1 MSIDMPLEQASLK
14 QLQQTPIDNVL
25 RIIDEGLVHLPTY
38 RELYYRW
45 ERQQW
50 RSQDIDFSEDQQQW
64 AHMTEEEH
72 RMRIYGLS
80 AFFQGEACVTDTL
93 APYVLAM
100 PDEEM
105 RIFLTTQLVDEA
117 RHTVFF
123 ARFFREVM
131 GVEMSSLEEQL
142 AFARQYVNDQL
153 QYILIES
160 LGEVAGRIRQE
171 PGNLAYLVEGITLYH
186 VVVEGTMA
194 LAGQR
199 GILEQYRQYNLF
211 PAFRGGFTAV
221 ARDESRHVVFGV
233 KFLRD
238 MIQRDSANAKVVQAA
253 IEKYAPIS
261 IEAISPAPEQVQ
273 RMLANGLDPW
283 MTPRYAVE
291 SLTKKLRVIG
301 LDMKP
306 KLPDVPPVPVWGE

>member
-1 MSIDMPLEQASLK
+1 MSIEMPLESAPLV
-14 QLQQTPIDNVL
+14 QLQQTPIDQVL
-25 RIIDEGLVHLPTY
+25 NIIDEGLVHLPTY

-50 RSQDIDFSEDQQQW
+50 SSQGIDFSTDRKQW
-64 AHMTEEEH
+64 EGMSQDEQ
-72 RMRIYGLS
+72 RMRLFGLS

-93 APYVLAM
+93 APYITAM

-123 ARFFREVM
+123 SRFFKEAL
-131 GVEMSSLEEQL
+131 GFDKGKLEDTL
-142 AFARQYVNDQL
+142 AVVRQNMNDGL
-153 QYILIES
+153 RYILIDS
-160 LGEVAGRIRQE
+160 LLEVSERIRKEPQNLAHLVAG
-171 PGNLAYLVEGITLYH
+171 VTLYH
-186 VVVEGTMA
+186 VIIEGMMA

-199 GILEQYRQYNLF
+199 NILDIYRQMDLF

-238 MIQRDSANAKVVQAA
+238 MIQRDAVYAQVVANTVN
-253 IEKYAPIS
+253 KYAPTAID
-261 IEAISPAPEQVQ
+261 AISASAEDIPRIIAMGQ
-273 RMLANGLDPW
+273 DPW
-283 MTPRYAVE
+283 RGPRYAQD
-291 SLTKKLRVIG
+291 SLRKKLKGVG
-301 LDMKP
+301 LDME
-306 KLPDVPPVPVWGE
+306 LPLAPVPPPPL

>member
-1 MSIDMPLEQASLK
+1 MSIDTPLESASLT

-25 RIIDEGLVHLPTY
+25 HIIDEGLVHLPTY

-50 RSQDIDFSEDQQQW
+50 RAQDIDFSGDRLQW
-64 AHMTEEEH
+64 EGMSQNEQ
-72 RMRIYGLS
+72 RMRLYGLS

-100 PDEEM
+100 PDEET

-123 ARFFREVM
+123 ARFFKEVLGVDTEKLEDALAVAREHM
-131 GVEMSSLEEQL
+131 NAQL
-142 AFARQYVNDQL
+142 K
-153 QYILIES
+153 YILIDS
-160 LGEVAGRIRQE
+160 LAEVAERIRQE
-171 PGNLAYLVEGITLYH
+171 PENLAHLVEGITLYH

-199 GILEQYRQYNLF
+199 SILETYRANGLF

-233 KFLRD
+233 KFLRE
-238 MIQRDSANAKVVQAA
+238 MIQRDAAYARVVHDTV
-253 IEKYAPIS
+253 EKYAPTAL
-261 IEAISPAPEQVQ
+261 EAIAPAPEQVQ
-273 RMLANGLDPW
+273 NILAAGNDPW
-283 MTPRYAVE
+283 IAPRYAEE
-291 SLTKKLRVIG
+291 SLAKKLKVIG
-301 LDMKP
+301 LSM
-306 KLPDVPPVPVWGE
+306 KLPTLPLPPVMGM

>member
-1 MSIDMPLEQASLK
+1 MSIDMPLESASLK

-25 RIIDEGLVHLPTY
+25 HIIDEGLVHLPTY

-50 RSQDIDFSEDQQQW
+50 KVQDIDFSEDRQQW
-64 AHMTEEEH
+64 AGMTEDEH
-72 RMRIYGLS
+72 MMRIYGLS

-100 PDEEM
+100 PEEDM
-105 RIFLTTQLVDEA
+105 RIFVTTQLVDEA

-123 ARFFREVM
+123 ARFFRDVM
-131 GVEMSSLEEQL
+131 GVEKNTLEEQL
-142 AFARQYVNDQL
+142 AFARQYMNDNL
-153 QYILIES
+153 KYILIEALS
-160 LGEVAGRIRQE
+160 EVAERIRQE
-171 PGNLAYLVEGITLYH
+171 PGNMAYLVEGITLYH
-186 VVVEGTMA
+186 VVIEGTMA

-199 GILEQYRQYNLF
+199 GILEQYRQFNIF

-238 MIQRDSANAKVVQAA
+238 MIHRDNALAKVVQAA
-253 IEKYAPIS
+253 IEKYVPT
-261 IEAISPAPEQVQ
+261 AIQAIAPAPEQVQ
-273 RMLANGLDPW
+273 RMLANQLDPW

-291 SLTKKLRVIG
+291 SLTKKLRVVG
-301 LDMKP
+301 LTLNLN
-306 KLPDVPPVPVWGE
+306 LPVIPAAPF

>member
-1 MSIDMPLEQASLK
+1 MSIDMPLESASLT

-25 RIIDEGLVHLPTY
+25 HIIDEGLVHLPTY

-50 RSQDIDFSEDQQQW
+50 RAQEIDFSEDRLQW
-64 AHMTEEEH
+64 VNMSQDE
-72 RMRIYGLS
+72 RNMRLYGLS

-105 RIFLTTQLVDEA
+105 RIFITTQLVDEA

-123 ARFFREVM
+123 ARFFKEVL
-131 GVEMSSLEEQL
+131 GVDKEKLEDAL
-142 AFARQYVNDQL
+142 AVARGYMNANL
-153 QYILIES
+153 KYILIDALS
-160 LGEVAGRIRQE
+160 EVAERIRQA
-171 PGNLAYLVEGITLYH
+171 PGNLAHLVEGITLYH
-186 VVVEGTMA
+186 VIVEGTMA

-199 GILEQYRQYNLF
+199 GILELYRMNNLF

-233 KFLRD
+233 KFLRE
-238 MIQRDSANAKVVQAA
+238 MIQQDASNARIVHDAVQ
-253 IEKYAPIS
+253 KYAPIA
-261 IEAISPAPEQVQ
+261 IDAISPAPEQIQ
-273 RMLANGLDPW
+273 AMMANGNDPW

-291 SLTKKLRVIG
+291 SLGKKLKVIG
-301 LDMKP
+301 LSMR
-306 KLPDVPPVPVWGE
+306 LPEVPPLPVQGL